1 MHRSLIRIRNE
12 RRKKW
17 ETKYPWLDPEAIDV
31 IIKNNR
37 LTWYMCNFI
46 KNRHWFEHH
55 PTVTQ
60 FIQREDRHEQWS
72 MFVNDI
78 QTKSKDVSFE
88 WQGILFG

>member
-1 MHRSLIRIRNE
+1 MHRSLIRIRNQ
-12 RRKKW
+12 RRKQW
-17 ETKYPWLDPEAIDV
+17 ETKYPWLDPEAIDI

-55 PTVTQ
+55 PTVTR

-78 QTKSKDVSFE
+78 QTKIKDVPFE
-88 WQGILFG
+88 WKGILFG

>member
-17 ETKYPWLDPEAIDV
+17 EAKYPWLDTEAID
-31 IIKNNR
+31 IIVKNNR
-37 LTWYMCNFI
+37 LTWHMCNFI

-55 PTVTQ
+55 TTVTQ
-60 FIQREDRHEQWS
+60 FIQREDRYEQWS